1 MNRVNEFWVSAW
13 INRFNILSITTEN
26 HLHLFLST
34 VCAILLALARCAI
47 CKIIIKIIYDLW
59 NVYVESLWMHVD
71 FTWLQCRVYDWLSGR
86 SECTAAPGG
95 YKSDA
100 LGPQTLDIASPLTYK
115 ETDRIQKGMSK
126 CGKMTCW
133 DGKQRHYGHPNKKA
147 NIWSIDG
154 WNRH

>member
-1 MNRVNEFWVSAW
+1 MNRVNKSWMSAW

-26 HLHLFLST
+26 HLHLLLST
-34 VCAILLALARCAI
+34 VCAILLALARCAK
-47 CKIIIKIIYDLW
+47 CKIIMKRIYNLKCVCW
-59 NVYVESLWMHVD
+59 VIVND

-100 LGPQTLDIASPLTYK
+100 LGPQTLDIASPLTDK

-126 CGKMTCW
+126 CGKMTSW
-133 DGKQRHYGHPNKKA
+133 DGKERHYGHPNKRAK
-147 NIWSIDG
+147 IWSIDG
-154 WNRH
+154 WKRH